1 MNAPTQLNMKF
12 ELRSIVIF
20 LRLQRFL
27 FVKVGKIL
35 FFLRRFIKDISD
47 QGTVEKSFRF
57 RPEILSG
64 FFAVAF
70 SFAAYGFK
78 NQVKN
83 FINAITIK
91 AFCVYEVSILDIV
104 LDKFL
109 FYLFFLFLIDQFF
122 VYLYLIAL
130 DFPTSAY
137 SMLDFPIPDFAAV
150 HK

>member
-109 FYLFFLFLIDQFF
+109 IDFVCIFFFLSSLFR
-122 VYLYLIAL
+122 
-130 DFPTSAY
+130 
-137 SMLDFPIPDFAAV
+137 
-150 HK
+150 

>member
-12 ELRSIVIF
+12 ELRSNVIF

-109 FYLFFLFLIDQFF
+109 IDFVCIFFFLSILFR
-122 VYLYLIAL
+122 
-130 DFPTSAY
+130 
-137 SMLDFPIPDFAAV
+137 
-150 HK
+150 

>member
-20 LRLQRFL
+20 LRLQCFL

-109 FYLFFLFLIDQFF
+109 IDFVCIFFFLSILFR
-122 VYLYLIAL
+122 
-130 DFPTSAY
+130 
-137 SMLDFPIPDFAAV
+137 
-150 HK
+150 

>member
-70 SFAAYGFK
+70 SFAEYGFK

-109 FYLFFLFLIDQFF
+109 IDFVCIFFFLSILFR
-122 VYLYLIAL
+122 
-130 DFPTSAY
+130 
-137 SMLDFPIPDFAAV
+137 
-150 HK
+150 

>member
-64 FFAVAF
+64 FFTVAF

-109 FYLFFLFLIDQFF
+109 IDFVCIFFFLSILFR
-122 VYLYLIAL
+122 
-130 DFPTSAY
+130 
-137 SMLDFPIPDFAAV
+137 
-150 HK
+150 

>member
-78 NQVKN
+78 NEVKN

-109 FYLFFLFLIDQFF
+109 IDFVCIFFFLSILFR
-122 VYLYLIAL
+122 
-130 DFPTSAY
+130 
-137 SMLDFPIPDFAAV
+137 
-150 HK
+150 

>member
-83 FINAITIK
+83 FITAITIK

-109 FYLFFLFLIDQFF
+109 IDFVCIFFFLSILFR
-122 VYLYLIAL
+122 
-130 DFPTSAY
+130 
-137 SMLDFPIPDFAAV
+137 
-150 HK
+150 

>member
-57 RPEILSG
+57 RPEVLSG

-109 FYLFFLFLIDQFF
+109 IDFVCIFFFLSILFR
-122 VYLYLIAL
+122 
-130 DFPTSAY
+130 
-137 SMLDFPIPDFAAV
+137 
-150 HK
+150 

>member
-64 FFAVAF
+64 FFAIAF

-109 FYLFFLFLIDQFF
+109 IDFVCIFFFLSILFR
-122 VYLYLIAL
+122 
-130 DFPTSAY
+130 
-137 SMLDFPIPDFAAV
+137 
-150 HK
+150 

>member
-83 FINAITIK
+83 FINAITFK

-109 FYLFFLFLIDQFF
+109 IDFVCIFFFLSILFR
-122 VYLYLIAL
+122 
-130 DFPTSAY
+130 
-137 SMLDFPIPDFAAV
+137 
-150 HK
+150 

>member
-47 QGTVEKSFRF
+47 QGIVEKSFRF

-109 FYLFFLFLIDQFF
+109 IDFVCIFFFLSILFR
-122 VYLYLIAL
+122 
-130 DFPTSAY
+130 
-137 SMLDFPIPDFAAV
+137 
-150 HK
+150 

>member
-12 ELRSIVIF
+12 ELRSILIF

-109 FYLFFLFLIDQFF
+109 IDFVCIFFFLSILFR
-122 VYLYLIAL
+122 
-130 DFPTSAY
+130 
-137 SMLDFPIPDFAAV
+137 
-150 HK
+150 

>member
-1 MNAPTQLNMKF
+1 MNAPAQLNMKF

-109 FYLFFLFLIDQFF
+109 IDFVCIFFFLSILFR
-122 VYLYLIAL
+122 
-130 DFPTSAY
+130 
-137 SMLDFPIPDFAAV
+137 
-150 HK
+150 

>member
-47 QGTVEKSFRF
+47 QGTVEKSFQF

-109 FYLFFLFLIDQFF
+109 IDFVCIFFFLSILFR
-122 VYLYLIAL
+122 
-130 DFPTSAY
+130 
-137 SMLDFPIPDFAAV
+137 
-150 HK
+150 

>member
-78 NQVKN
+78 NQVKD

-109 FYLFFLFLIDQFF
+109 IDFVCIFFFLSILFR
-122 VYLYLIAL
+122 
-130 DFPTSAY
+130 
-137 SMLDFPIPDFAAV
+137 
-150 HK
+150 

>member
-70 SFAAYGFK
+70 FFAAYGFK

-109 FYLFFLFLIDQFF
+109 IDFVCIFFFLSILFR
-122 VYLYLIAL
+122 
-130 DFPTSAY
+130 
-137 SMLDFPIPDFAAV
+137 
-150 HK
+150 

>member
-109 FYLFFLFLIDQFF
+109 IDFVCILFFLSILFR
-122 VYLYLIAL
+122 
-130 DFPTSAY
+130 
-137 SMLDFPIPDFAAV
+137 
-150 HK
+150 

>member
-47 QGTVEKSFRF
+47 QGTVEKLFRF

-109 FYLFFLFLIDQFF
+109 IDFVCIFFFLSILFR
-122 VYLYLIAL
+122 
-130 DFPTSAY
+130 
-137 SMLDFPIPDFAAV
+137 
-150 HK
+150 

>member
-1 MNAPTQLNMKF
+1 MNAPIQLNMKF

-109 FYLFFLFLIDQFF
+109 IDFVCIFFFLSILFR
-122 VYLYLIAL
+122 
-130 DFPTSAY
+130 
-137 SMLDFPIPDFAAV
+137 
-150 HK
+150 

>member
-35 FFLRRFIKDISD
+35 FFLRRFIKYISD

-109 FYLFFLFLIDQFF
+109 IDFVCIFFFLSILFR
-122 VYLYLIAL
+122 
-130 DFPTSAY
+130 
-137 SMLDFPIPDFAAV
+137 
-150 HK
+150 

>member
-109 FYLFFLFLIDQFF
+109 IDFVCIFFFLSILFW
-122 VYLYLIAL
+122 
-130 DFPTSAY
+130 
-137 SMLDFPIPDFAAV
+137 
-150 HK
+150 

>member
-1 MNAPTQLNMKF
+1 MNALTQLNMKF

-109 FYLFFLFLIDQFF
+109 IDFVCIFFFLSILFR
-122 VYLYLIAL
+122 
-130 DFPTSAY
+130 
-137 SMLDFPIPDFAAV
+137 
-150 HK
+150 

>member
-1 MNAPTQLNMKF
+1 MAMNAPTQLNMKF

-109 FYLFFLFLIDQFF
+109 IDFVCIFFFLSILFR
-122 VYLYLIAL
+122 
-130 DFPTSAY
+130 
-137 SMLDFPIPDFAAV
+137 
-150 HK
+150 

>member
-35 FFLRRFIKDISD
+35 FFLRCFIKDISD

-57 RPEILSG
+57 RPPPLSG

-109 FYLFFLFLIDQFF
+109 IDFVCIFFFLSILFR
-122 VYLYLIAL
+122 
-130 DFPTSAY
+130 
-137 SMLDFPIPDFAAV
+137 
-150 HK
+150 

>member
-109 FYLFFLFLIDQFF
+109 IDFVCIFFFLSILFR
-122 VYLYLIAL
+122 
-130 DFPTSAY
+130 
-137 SMLDFPIPDFAAV
+137 
-150 HK
+150 

>member
-27 FVKVGKIL
+27 FVKVGKIF

-109 FYLFFLFLIDQFF
+109 IDFVCIFFFLSILFR
-122 VYLYLIAL
+122 
-130 DFPTSAY
+130 
-137 SMLDFPIPDFAAV
+137 
-150 HK
+150 

>member
-57 RPEILSG
+57 CPEILSG

-109 FYLFFLFLIDQFF
+109 IDFVCIFFFLSILFR
-122 VYLYLIAL
+122 
-130 DFPTSAY
+130 
-137 SMLDFPIPDFAAV
+137 
-150 HK
+150 

>member
-12 ELRSIVIF
+12 ELISIVIF

-109 FYLFFLFLIDQFF
+109 IDFVCIFFFLSILFR
-122 VYLYLIAL
+122 
-130 DFPTSAY
+130 
-137 SMLDFPIPDFAAV
+137 
-150 HK
+150 

>member
-20 LRLQRFL
+20 LRLQHFL

-109 FYLFFLFLIDQFF
+109 IDFVCIFFFLSILFR
-122 VYLYLIAL
+122 
-130 DFPTSAY
+130 
-137 SMLDFPIPDFAAV
+137 
-150 HK
+150 

>member
-35 FFLRRFIKDISD
+35 FFLRRFIKDIFD

-109 FYLFFLFLIDQFF
+109 IDFVCIFFFLSILFR
-122 VYLYLIAL
+122 
-130 DFPTSAY
+130 
-137 SMLDFPIPDFAAV
+137 
-150 HK
+150 

>member
-70 SFAAYGFK
+70 SCAAYGFK

-109 FYLFFLFLIDQFF
+109 IDFVCIFFFLSILFR
-122 VYLYLIAL
+122 
-130 DFPTSAY
+130 
-137 SMLDFPIPDFAAV
+137 
-150 HK
+150 

>member
-12 ELRSIVIF
+12 ELRSIVVF

-109 FYLFFLFLIDQFF
+109 IDFVCIFFFLSILFR
-122 VYLYLIAL
+122 
-130 DFPTSAY
+130 
-137 SMLDFPIPDFAAV
+137 
-150 HK
+150 

>member
-64 FFAVAF
+64 FFGVAF

-109 FYLFFLFLIDQFF
+109 IDFVCIFFFLSILFR
-122 VYLYLIAL
+122 
-130 DFPTSAY
+130 
-137 SMLDFPIPDFAAV
+137 
-150 HK
+150 

>member
-57 RPEILSG
+57 RPEILTG
-64 FFAVAF
+64 FFA
-70 SFAAYGFK
+70 G
-78 NQVKN
+78 
-83 FINAITIK
+83 ILPPRAI
-91 AFCVYEVSILDIV
+91 ILAGEER
-104 LDKFL
+104 L
-109 FYLFFLFLIDQFF
+109 
-122 VYLYLIAL
+122 
-130 DFPTSAY
+130 T
-137 SMLDFPIPDFAAV
+137 
-150 HK
+150 

>member
-35 FFLRRFIKDISD
+35 FLRRFIKDISD

-109 FYLFFLFLIDQFF
+109 IDFVCIFFFLSILFR
-122 VYLYLIAL
+122 
-130 DFPTSAY
+130 
-137 SMLDFPIPDFAAV
+137 
-150 HK
+150 

>member
-64 FFAVAF
+64 FFAVTF

-109 FYLFFLFLIDQFF
+109 IDFVCIFFFLSILFR
-122 VYLYLIAL
+122 
-130 DFPTSAY
+130 
-137 SMLDFPIPDFAAV
+137 
-150 HK
+150 

>member
-109 FYLFFLFLIDQFF
+109 IEFVCIFFFLSILFR
-122 VYLYLIAL
+122 
-130 DFPTSAY
+130 
-137 SMLDFPIPDFAAV
+137 
-150 HK
+150 

>member
-109 FYLFFLFLIDQFF
+109 MDFVCIFFFLSILFR
-122 VYLYLIAL
+122 
-130 DFPTSAY
+130 
-137 SMLDFPIPDFAAV
+137 
-150 HK
+150 

>member
-91 AFCVYEVSILDIV
+91 AFCVL
-104 LDKFL
+104 
-109 FYLFFLFLIDQFF
+109 
-122 VYLYLIAL
+122 
-130 DFPTSAY
+130 
-137 SMLDFPIPDFAAV
+137 
-150 HK
+150 

>member
-47 QGTVEKSFRF
+47 QSTVEKSFRF

-109 FYLFFLFLIDQFF
+109 IDFVCIFFFLSILFR
-122 VYLYLIAL
+122 
-130 DFPTSAY
+130 
-137 SMLDFPIPDFAAV
+137 
-150 HK
+150 